1 MAFAFVW
8 VISPF
13 EKGTSPT
20 MINTLKCII
29 AIAASAYGSL
39 YFLGIGI
46 AGTGEATLSQP
57 LFLMLGISLT
67 AGIAISLLPR
77 TSLLASFTSAAIP
90 TGYLTF
96 LMILGFMEK
105 RDIMSLYWLSLPI
118 GITILII
125 LPEAI
130 KTLLLRES
138 KESK

>member
-1 MAFAFVW
+1 MIV
-8 VISPF
+8 SF
-13 EKGTSPT
+13 EKGSSPT

-39 YFLGIGI
+39 YFLGIGL
-46 AGTGEATLSQP
+46 AGAGEAPLSQP
-57 LFLMLGISLT
+57 LLLVLGISLM
-67 AGIAISLLPR
+67 AGIAISFLPR
-77 TSLLASFTSAAIP
+77 TSLLPSLTSAAIP
-90 TGYLTF
+90 TGYLMF
-96 LMILGFMEK
+96 LMILGFLEK